1 MKPIKLG
8 LSNFNVPIKFLIQ
21 DVKGVITKERD
32 YKNMGLVMLFY
43 IGLYGILSAF
53 FALMLKSVVDTAAH
67 GHTMLWSFFVMG
79 VGFAVSVSL
88 GVYVSQVTEK
98 GKMEDDSGAHH
109 APKKSVVDVD
119 GSMEALQC
127 V

>member
-98 GKMEDDSGAHH
+98 GKMEESGAHQ
-109 APKKSVVDVD
+109 APKKSHVIDVD

>member
-1 MKPIKLG
+1 M
-8 LSNFNVPIKFLIQ
+8 
-21 DVKGVITKERD
+21 KGVITKERD

-88 GVYVSQVTEK
+88 GVYVSQVAEK
-98 GKMEDDSGAHH
+98 GKIEDDH
-109 APKKSVVDVD
+109 APKKSHVVDVD
-119 GSMEALQC
+119 SSMEALQC